1 VKRTFDICVYCG
13 KRKKLTVDHVPP
25 KLFLAPP
32 YPPNLLTVP
41 ACHECNASFTK
52 NDEYTRTV
60 VILDVRAS
68 NNTDAQAK
76 LPAVM
81 RSLLRPDARRLAEYL
96 ARSTEKSTILGE
108 DSRPWADA
116 IEMDRNRVHASGE
129 RMIRGLYFVEMQEAL
144 PQDAAVRVAAK
155 AGISAREPAIQE
167 FARLYARAAVRR
179 DRAIGTAFSYAAGF
193 MGNISVWM
201 MLLYDYFAWL
211 GTVDCRTVYERQT
224 SWP

>member
-1 VKRTFDICVYCG
+1 MKRTFDICVYCG

-81 RSLLRPDARRLAEYL
+81 RSLLRPRCKAP
-96 ARSTEKSTILGE
+96 G
-108 DSRPWADA
+108 
-116 IEMDRNRVHASGE
+116 RVPREEHREEHNSG
-129 RMIRGLYFVEMQEAL
+129 RG
-144 PQDAAVRVAAK
+144 
-155 AGISAREPAIQE
+155 
-167 FARLYARAAVRR
+167 
-179 DRAIGTAFSYAAGF
+179 
-193 MGNISVWM
+193 
-201 MLLYDYFAWL
+201 
-211 GTVDCRTVYERQT
+211 
-224 SWP
+224 